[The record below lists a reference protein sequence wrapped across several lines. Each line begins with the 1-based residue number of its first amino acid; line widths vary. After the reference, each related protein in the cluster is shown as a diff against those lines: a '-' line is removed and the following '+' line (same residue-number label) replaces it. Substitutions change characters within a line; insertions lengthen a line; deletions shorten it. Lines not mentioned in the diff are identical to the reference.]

1 MKLSFPL
8 LSCSPPMFLR
18 QLSSSSSSFLLRSHL
33 ALSRAG
39 FRSSGAASSYLPH
52 LPAPHPWWSSRGFPP
67 WPPHLPH
74 PRPAA
79 SHILLGRT
87 LHPRSI
93 NPNNFSGSWRPFFTS
108 AGRRMERADREP
120 PHKRRKS
127 AEERRSVE
135 ERERPKGGATGA
147 TQGAIGGSKK
157 ETDRHPQPNHFFKR
171 GSKSSG
177 SSQPGRGV
185 SKENSSDKST
195 ELGTCRTGDKQQQ
208 WRHNAREDQS
218 AKQGISAH
226 HDGPKSSQ
234 ASRTQ
239 LSQSGPEQ
247 VSLHRHN
254 AWFKEKGRG
263 EAGAGGREAQ
273 KRDSSSEGGQRAR
286 IESLPPHNT
295 LPPNPLQR
303 GGAPGEPPPPGTS
316 PPVRQQEDV
325 QPVKR
330 KK

>member
-1 MKLSFPL
+1 ML
-8 LSCSPPMFLR
+8 LR
-18 QLSSSSSSFLLRSHL
+18 QLSSSSSSFFPRSRP

-39 FRSSGAASSYLPH
+39 FRSSSAASSYLPH
-52 LPAPHPWWSSRGFPP
+52 LPTPHPWWSSRGFPP
-67 WPPHLPH
+67 RPPHLPH

-79 SHILLGRT
+79 SHVL
-87 LHPRSI
+87 PWSI
-93 NPNNFSGSWRPFFTS
+93 NPYNFSGSWSPFFTS

-127 AEERRSVE
+127 AEEKRSVE
-135 ERERPKGGATGA
+135 ERERPKGGATGT

-157 ETDRHPQPNHFFKR
+157 ETDRHPQPNHRFKC
-171 GSKSSG
+171 GSESSG

-185 SKENSSDKST
+185 RKENSSDKST
-195 ELGTCRTGDKQQQ
+195 ERTRTGDKQQQ
-208 WRHNAREDQS
+208 RRHNAKEDQS
-218 AKQGISAH
+218 AKQGIRGH
-226 HDGPKSSQ
+226 HGGGHQGSQ
-234 ASRTQ
+234 PSRTQ

-247 VSLHRHN
+247 VEVSLHRHN

-263 EAGAGGREAQ
+263 EAGAGGREGQ
-273 KRDSSSEGGQRAR
+273 KQDSSSDGGQWTR
-286 IESLPPHNT
+286 ILSLPCHDT

-316 PPVRQQEDV
+316 PPLRQEEDV

>member
-8 LSCSPPMFLR
+8 LSCSPPMFLQ
-18 QLSSSSSSFLLRSHL
+18 QLSSSSSSFLPRSRL

-39 FRSSGAASSYLPH
+39 FRSSSAASSY
-52 LPAPHPWWSSRGFPP
+52 LPAPHPWWSSRGVPP
-67 WPPHLPH
+67 WPPHLSPPH
-74 PRPAA
+74 RAA
-79 SHILLGRT
+79 SHVLPRRT

-93 NPNNFSGSWRPFFTS
+93 DPNNFSGSWRLFFTS
-108 AGRRMERADREP
+108 AGWRMERADREP

-127 AEERRSVE
+127 TE
-135 ERERPKGGATGA
+135 ERERPKGGARGT
-147 TQGAIGGSKK
+147 TQGAIGGSQK
-157 ETDRHPQPNHFFKR
+157 ETDRHPQPNHRFKR
-171 GSKSSG
+171 ESESSG

-195 ELGTCRTGDKQQQ
+195 EWTRTRDKQQQ
-208 WRHNAREDQS
+208 WRNNAREDQS
-218 AKQGISAH
+218 AKQGISMH
-226 HDGPKSSQ
+226 HGGPKSLQ
-234 ASRTQ
+234 PSRAQ
-239 LSQSGPEQ
+239 LSQSGPEQVQ

-263 EAGAGGREAQ
+263 EAGAVGREGQ
-273 KRDSSSEGGQRAR
+273 KQDSSSEGGQWAR
-286 IESLPPHNT
+286 IVSLPCHNT

-316 PPVRQQEDV
+316 PPVRQQDV
-325 QPVKR
+325 QPVKS

>member
-1 MKLSFPL
+1 
-8 LSCSPPMFLR
+8 MFLR
-18 QLSSSSSSFLLRSHL
+18 QLSSSSSSFLPRSCP

-39 FRSSGAASSYLPH
+39 FRSSSAASSYFPH
-52 LPAPHPWWSSRGFPP
+52 LSTPHPCWSSRGFPP

-79 SHILLGRT
+79 SHVLPGKT

-93 NPNNFSGSWRPFFTS
+93 NPYNFSASWRPFFTS

-127 AEERRSVE
+127 AEER
-135 ERERPKGGATGA
+135 ERPKGGATGT

-157 ETDRHPQPNHFFKR
+157 ETDRHPQPNQRFKR
-171 GSKSSG
+171 GSESSG

-185 SKENSSDKST
+185 SKESSSDKST
-195 ELGTCRTGDKQQQ
+195 ERTRTGDKQQQ
-208 WRHNAREDQS
+208 WGLNAREDQS

-226 HDGPKSSQ
+226 HGGGHKGSQ
-234 ASRTQ
+234 PSRTH
-239 LSQSGPEQ
+239 LFQSGPEQ
-247 VSLHRHN
+247 GQVSLHRDN

-263 EAGAGGREAQ
+263 EAGAGGREGRKQ
-273 KRDSSSEGGQRAR
+273 DSSSDGGQWMR
-286 IESLPPHNT
+286 IVSLPCHNT

>member
-1 MKLSFPL
+1 ML
-8 LSCSPPMFLR
+8 LR
-18 QLSSSSSSFLLRSHL
+18 QLSSSFFPRSRP

-39 FRSSGAASSYLPH
+39 FRSSSAASSYLPH
-52 LPAPHPWWSSRGFPP
+52 LPTPHPWWSSRGFPP
-67 WPPHLPH
+67 RPPHLPH

-79 SHILLGRT
+79 SHVL
-87 LHPRSI
+87 PWSV
-93 NPNNFSGSWRPFFTS
+93 NPYNFSGSWSPFVTS

-127 AEERRSVE
+127 AEEKRSVE
-135 ERERPKGGATGA
+135 ERERPKGGATGT

-157 ETDRHPQPNHFFKR
+157 ERDRHPQPNHRFKC
-171 GSKSSG
+171 GSESSG

-195 ELGTCRTGDKQQQ
+195 ERTRTGDKQQQ
-208 WRHNAREDQS
+208 RRHNAREDQS

-226 HDGPKSSQ
+226 HGGGHQGSQ
-234 ASRTQ
+234 PSRTQ

-247 VSLHRHN
+247 VEVSLHRHN

-263 EAGAGGREAQ
+263 EAGAGGREGQ
-273 KRDSSSEGGQRAR
+273 KQDSSSDGGQWTR
-286 IESLPPHNT
+286 ILSLPCHDT

-316 PPVRQQEDV
+316 PPLRQQEDV

>member
-1 MKLSFPL
+1 
-8 LSCSPPMFLR
+8 MFLR
-18 QLSSSSSSFLLRSHL
+18 KLSSSSSSFLLRCRPP
-33 ALSRAG
+33 LSRAG
-39 FRSSGAASSYLPH
+39 FRSSSVASSY

-74 PRPAA
+74 PCPAA
-79 SHILLGRT
+79 SHVLPSRT
-87 LHPRSI
+87 LHPHTI

-120 PHKRRKS
+120 PHKRRKNT
-127 AEERRSVE
+127 EERRSVE
-135 ERERPKGGATGA
+135 ERERPKAGATGT
-147 TQGAIGGSKK
+147 TQGAIRGSKK
-157 ETDRHPQPNHFFKR
+157 ETARHPQPNHCFKR
-171 GSKSSG
+171 GSESSG

-185 SKENSSDKST
+185 SKESSSDKST
-195 ELGTCRTGDKQQQ
+195 ERTRTGDKQQP

-226 HDGPKSSQ
+226 HGGGHKGSQ
-234 ASRTQ
+234 PSRTQ

-247 VSLHRHN
+247 VQVSHHRHN

-263 EAGAGGREAQ
+263 EAGAGGREGHKQ
-273 KRDSSSEGGQRAR
+273 DSSSEGGQWAR
-286 IESLPPHNT
+286 IVSLPRPNT

-325 QPVKR
+325 QPVKC